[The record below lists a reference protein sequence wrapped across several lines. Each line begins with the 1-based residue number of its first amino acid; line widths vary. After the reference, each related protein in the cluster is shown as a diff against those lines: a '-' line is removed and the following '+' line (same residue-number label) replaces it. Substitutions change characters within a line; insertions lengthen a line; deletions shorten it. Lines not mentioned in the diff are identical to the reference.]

1 MRRHK
6 HGGESVLKTVG
17 KRKMRSCA
25 RWALLS
31 WFLLLLACS
40 EDTQDV
46 NQERLQWISS
56 LFTGV
61 EQHQNFNRAY
71 QVFPTTQLA
80 PSSTPLVFD
89 QGSPSTLP
97 EAFNFQGEKVLV
109 EEFLSRT
116 DTSAL
121 LILHNSEITYEN
133 YWLSGGE
140 DVQWISMSVAKSFI
154 SALLGIAID
163 QGYINSV
170 SESVT
175 DYVPQLKNSAYDG
188 VSIKNI
194 LQMSSG
200 ASWNE
205 DYGDPNSDINRSAR
219 ILAVGGSLDE
229 FSASLVNELPPGTYN
244 RYNSTDTQVLGM
256 LLREAVGRPVSQ
268 YMQEELWSPMG
279 AESAAYWLLDSEGM
293 EMAYGGLNATA
304 RDYAKLGE
312 LYRQKGSIN
321 GRQVVPSGWIEA
333 SITPDAAHLL
343 PGDNP
348 LSDFP
353 LGYGYQWWI
362 PDNSGDYAAI
372 GVYNQFIYV
381 SPPSGMV
388 VVKLSANSAYGVS
401 EEASAQSEFESI
413 AFFKALAQKKGP

>member
-1 MRRHK
+1 MVC
-6 HGGESVLKTVG
+6 ESVIKTLD

-25 RWALLS
+25 GWALLCS
-31 WFLLLLACS
+31 LLLLLACS
-40 EDTQDV
+40 EDNQDV

-61 EQHQNFNRAY
+61 EQYQNFNRAY
-71 QVFPTTQLA
+71 QVFPTTQLT
-80 PSSTPLVFD
+80 PSRTALVFD
-89 QGSPSTLP
+89 QGSPWTLP
-97 EAFNFQGEKVLV
+97 EAFNFQGENVLV

-154 SALLGIAID
+154 SALLGIAIE

-188 VSIKNI
+188 VSIKHI

-279 AESAAYWLLDSEGM
+279 AERAAYWLLDSEGM
-293 EMAYGGLNATA
+293 EMAYGGLSATA

-321 GRQVVPSGWIEA
+321 GRQVVPSRWIQA
-333 SITPDAAHLL
+333 SITPDADHLL

-381 SPPSGMV
+381 SPASGMV
-388 VVKLSANSAYGVS
+388 VVKLSANSAYGLS

-413 AFFKALAQKKGP
+413 AFFKALAQKKRS